1 MLTDLDYELLSAY
14 IDGALSDTE
23 RAAFEV
29 RLQAEAELRNE
40 LDALQA
46 TVTLLNNLPL
56 RKAPRD
62 FTLDA
67 RYARRTSSLF
77 TSATFSALS
86 TAAAIVLFAVGAYL
100 FSGTNASSPNALA
113 IPAQGAQSAFLPTA
127 TSADAGTLDKAAVVT
142 ATDAE
147 VLSDIGTT
155 GTTDNN
161 ASGTGATGQVNGFT
175 QENTPAEAPV
185 GGQLPLFQGDSAQAT
200 QTIDDGIAAGSS
212 AAASAPSDVQRRTDE
227 ATATDFSLQSSAPSS
242 GGETNSAAAMPP
254 APSEEIQVE
263 PTSLAFA
270 AIQPAMTA
278 TAASTID
285 EFVAATAAPTEL
297 AKPSATSMPTQT
309 PAPTATLIPIPDLPS
324 TTGDVLPI
332 VVMVLGIVFLLVAV
346 GTTIVRRRNRL

>member
-23 RAAFEV
+23 RAAFEM
-29 RLQAEAELRNE
+29 RLQAEVELRNE

-100 FSGTNASSPNALA
+100 FSGTNATRPNALA
-113 IPAQGAQSAFLPTA
+113 IPAGAAFLPTS
-127 TSADAGTLDKAAVVT
+127 TSTDAGTLDKAAVVT
-142 ATDAE
+142 ATAAV

-161 ASGTGATGQVNGFT
+161 ASGTGASGQVNGLT
-175 QENTPAEAPV
+175 QESTAAESPLV

-200 QTIDDGIAAGSS
+200 QTIDDGIVASS
-212 AAASAPSDVQRRTDE
+212 STAASAPSDVQRRTDE
-227 ATATDFSLQSSAPSS
+227 ATATDFNLQSSAPSS

-263 PTSLAFA
+263 PTNLAFA

-285 EFVAATAAPTEL
+285 EFVAATAAPTEPP
-297 AKPSATSMPTQT
+297 KPSATTVPTQT
-309 PAPTATLIPIPDLPS
+309 PAPTAPLIPTPDLPS
-324 TTGDVLPI
+324 SAGDVLPI

-346 GTTIVRRRNRL
+346 GTTIIRRRNRL